1 MKSIVYIVALYIK
14 FEGTNYGWSIK
25 SYLLGCSIHMGSL
38 CAGHIYYCRR
48 TDNIWYTQ
56 LKLYSIQYFSLIKF
70 CRDYTCKLLFI
81 IHLLHISVFGVE
93 AYTSASNFSGV
104 ILLAIM
110 FCITSILIVYNIEKW
125 FSDPSMGQV
134 GALCI
139 FVLIATMFLVIK
151 MCMDL
156 LWQYDTIAKIN
167 YYLSWFFAL
176 LPSFALASGLM
187 DIGKFIRRK

>member
-1 MKSIVYIVALYIK
+1 ML
-14 FEGTNYGWSIK
+14 
-25 SYLLGCSIHMGSL
+25 
-38 CAGHIYYCRR
+38 
-48 TDNIWYTQ
+48 Q
-56 LKLYSIQYFSLIKF
+56 LII
-70 CRDYTCKLLFI
+70 DLFR
-81 IHLLHISVFGVE
+81 ISVFGVE

-104 ILLAIM
+104 IVLAIM

-187 DIGKFIRRK
+187 DIGKFIIGK

>member
-1 MKSIVYIVALYIK
+1 M
-14 FEGTNYGWSIK
+14 
-25 SYLLGCSIHMGSL
+25 
-38 CAGHIYYCRR
+38 
-48 TDNIWYTQ
+48 
-56 LKLYSIQYFSLIKF
+56 
-70 CRDYTCKLLFI
+70 
-81 IHLLHISVFGVE
+81 FGVE

-104 ILLAIM
+104 ILLAIL
-110 FCITSILIVYNIEKW
+110 FCLTSILIVYNIEKW

-156 LWQYDTIAKIN
+156 LWQYETINKIN

-176 LPSFALASGLM
+176 LPSFALAAGLM
-187 DIGKFIRRK
+187 DIGKFDLI

>member
-1 MKSIVYIVALYIK
+1 M
-14 FEGTNYGWSIK
+14 
-25 SYLLGCSIHMGSL
+25 
-38 CAGHIYYCRR
+38 
-48 TDNIWYTQ
+48 
-56 LKLYSIQYFSLIKF
+56 
-70 CRDYTCKLLFI
+70 I
-81 IHLLHISVFGVE
+81 ISNFTFHFLVFGVE
-93 AYTSASNFSGV
+93 AYTKPSNFAGIIVLS
-104 ILLAIM
+104 IF

-156 LWQYDTIAKIN
+156 LWQFDTIANMN
-167 YYLSWFFAL
+167 YYLSWVFAL

-187 DIGKFIRRK
+187 EIGESLNQNLDIFVR

>member
-1 MKSIVYIVALYIK
+1 MIISKVT
-14 FEGTNYGWSIK
+14 F
-25 SYLLGCSIHMGSL
+25 
-38 CAGHIYYCRR
+38 
-48 TDNIWYTQ
+48 
-56 LKLYSIQYFSLIKF
+56 YFL
-70 CRDYTCKLLFI
+70 
-81 IHLLHISVFGVE
+81 VFGVE
-93 AYTSASNFSGV
+93 AYTKPSNFAGIIVLS
-104 ILLAIM
+104 IF

-156 LWQYDTIAKIN
+156 LWQFDTIANMN
-167 YYLSWFFAL
+167 YYLSWVFAL

-187 DIGKFIRRK
+187 EIGESLIQNLDIFVR